1 MTSILLET
9 GEPSPVQVSSE
20 SSETPTRR
28 YATLLAAVRTRGWDA
43 AGMGDDDLRLEEFVL
58 CRDGRYH
65 RRDAFGYKVP
75 ECTLQLVR
83 PAATRSESPAGDT
96 EAAEAAEAATAKA
109 KARAKAAVRMVVP
122 RGAGASIH
130 QMDSLSCA
138 TPAGETAAGY
148 VGVGGG
154 GAQRGG
160 QGVHLECAW
169 LGCAQVRGV

>member
-130 QMDSLSCA
+130 QMDDEQLNDKVRHCA
-138 TPAGETAAGY
+138 ARRRNLVELL
-148 VGVGGG
+148 V
-154 GAQRGG
+154 
-160 QGVHLECAW
+160 VHLMDSSDVSDGLIE
-169 LGCAQVRGV
+169 LRNPRR